1 VDQCFYILLCF
12 LFLKKVTKIYVLSVL
27 HNKYDSTKSSTY
39 EKNGTD
45 FEIHYG
51 SGSMT
56 GFLSTDNVEVHK
68 MLSPRSTEYHFD
80 CYVCLDEAVDTQGT
94 SSAHEVTRVCS
105 IAPLPPLLS
114 LSSCYIFSLVIYM

>member
-1 VDQCFYILLCF
+1 MDQCFYILLCF

-45 FEIHYG
+45 FEIRYG

-68 MLSPRSTEYHFD
+68 ALSPRSTEYHFD
-80 CYVCLDEAVDTQGT
+80 CYVCLDEIIDTQGS
-94 SSAHEVTRVCS
+94 SSAREVTSVHC

-114 LSSCYIFSLVIYM
+114 LSSCCIFSLVLYM

>member
-1 VDQCFYILLCF
+1 MDQCFFILLCF

-45 FEIHYG
+45 FEIRYG

-56 GFLSTDNVEVHK
+56 GFLSTDNVEVHIK
-68 MLSPRSTEYHFD
+68 RYH
-80 CYVCLDEAVDTQGT
+80 
-94 SSAHEVTRVCS
+94 HEVLNIIS
-105 IAPLPPLLS
+105 IVMFVWMRS
-114 LSSCYIFSLVIYM
+114 